1 MKPKLKQ
8 LVPKSPLNQ
17 AENASSHLPLPQ
29 LCSTPSL
36 PNDQFC
42 VTSTAIN
49 SQSKNYT
56 PVKREKTA
64 AAASYTSTSYVT
76 LHCRSQSVW
85 AAVCCHN
92 LFIRLQMS
100 NFVKKQLNSRP
111 AEQQQR
117 QRQTCRDQR
126 HHPLLIYQR
135 LLPVPIAFSFASAKL
150 AVAQF
155 VASAT
160 LSIPCIDMHRMY
172 IQLVRIHIRGRRRSV
187 RL

>member
-8 LVPKSPLNQ
+8 LVPQSPLNQ
-17 AENASSHLPLPQ
+17 AENASTHLPLPQ

-64 AAASYTSTSYVT
+64 ATAASYTSTSYVT

-111 AEQQQR
+111 AEQLQR
-117 QRQTCRDQR
+117 QRQTRDITPSLSTSDCFLSPLPLVLPVLNWLL
-126 HHPLLIYQR
+126 HSLLPLLRYRYPALACTECI
-135 LLPVPIAFSFASAKL
+135 FS
-150 AVAQF
+150 
-155 VASAT
+155 
-160 LSIPCIDMHRMY
+160 
-172 IQLVRIHIRGRRRSV
+172 
-187 RL
+187 